1 MTDFLNKLKFNE
13 QGLIAAIAQDYNS
26 NQILMQAWMSKE
38 SLQQTLE
45 TGFATYFSRS
55 RGSLWKKGETSGNL
69 QKVKEIFTDCDFDSI
84 LLKVEQQGPACH
96 TGATSCFFNAIN
108 FNPKK

>member
-1 MTDFLNKLKFNE
+1 MTQVLKDLKFNA
-13 QGLIAAIAQDYNS
+13 QGLIPAIAQDCS
-26 NQILMQAWMSKE
+26 SGEVLMQAWMNRE
-38 SLQQTLE
+38 SLEITLQ

-69 QKVKEIFTDCDFDSI
+69 QKVIEIIADCDFDCL

-96 TGATSCFFNAIN
+96 TGKRNCFFN
-108 FNPKK
+108 KV